1 MEDSTKRYSKQGRHE
16 DDRLQIERETREE
29 RKKKK
34 KKRDGELVI

>member
-16 DDRLQIERETREE
+16 EDRLQIERETREE

-34 KKRDGELVI
+34 KKRDGGLVI